1 MNPLKCRGPAGVMLI
16 LGLQYDVIL
25 RQVMVPPAKQIK
37 YLIKIK
43 EFKLQIVL
51 RLRHLSSYLG
61 TWGMRVKWS
70 RLGDPSCLLWGYMSI
85 VQIQKL
91 R

>member
-1 MNPLKCRGPAGVMLI
+1 MVI
-16 LGLQYDVIL
+16 LGLQYDAIL
-25 RQVMVPPAKQIK
+25 RQVTVPPAKQIK
-37 YLIKIK
+37 YLIKNK
-43 EFKLQIVL
+43 EVL
-51 RLRHLSSYLG
+51 AADCVRLRHLSSYLG

-70 RLGDPSCLLWGYMSI
+70 HLGDPSRLLWGYMSI